1 MNLNSEDHPE
11 DIPYSVTLQIPTT
24 KAARVRYQ
32 LAYAL
37 PKALSDCMTCSA
49 ITNAFEESGLYSP
62 SSTRRKLESLPP
74 APKRILQETRMPDP
88 NPTEGRPILSGIW
101 LTDPEKIKQILKWKE
116 NIKKRYPEEK
126 RKRHPEQKRKLPGK
140 GEAPTSKP
148 ASPKGLYCYRL
159 HSLTPLSHS
168 TLSLHSLTPLSH
180 STLSLHSLTPL
191 SHPTP
196 SPHSLTPL
204 PHPTPSPH
212 SFALRFFSNSAKES
226 QTIKVSSPPSD

>member
-88 NPTEGRPILSGIW
+88 NPTEGKPILSGIW

-126 RKRHPEQKRKLPGK
+126 RKQHREQKRKHPGK

-180 STLSLHSLTPL
+180 STL
-191 SHPTP
+191 
-196 SPHSLTPL
+196 L
-204 PHPTPSPH
+204 P
-212 SFALRFFSNSAKES
+212 
-226 QTIKVSSPPSD
+226 